1 MSRLFR
7 GSFLFSL
14 GILFSRV
21 LGYLRDAV
29 IAYYFGA
36 SHISDAFF
44 IAFRIPNTFRRIF
57 GEGGFNAVFMP
68 FYGEALKGNRDR
80 EFLSKIFGLLLA
92 ISFVITFIGISLSP
106 FIISLLAPGIKE
118 KETFQYA
125 ADFLRFTFTYLIFVS
140 LYAFSMAILLVKGH
154 FFIPSVSQAMFN
166 LLFILSLVFFSG
178 IFGAYV
184 LVLGV
189 ILGGIFQIIPTFAL
203 LLREKLFIKPKI
215 VIDKEIKIFLKKFLL
230 TVGSFSANQISLL
243 VDTFLASF
251 LKVGSISY
259 LYYASR
265 IYLLPISLFSISVSN
280 TLIAIISSGEDK
292 MENINTALKIIFLFS
307 IPASVGLFLL
317 AEDIVNVLYFRG
329 DFTREDAYY
338 TSKLLSLYSLTIPI
352 YSLQHLFK
360 SVSYSE
366 KNVEIPVRATFL
378 GVFVEGTLGFTLI
391 FILGMGVF
399 SFPISALFASFIAL
413 LYLYLKL
420 QKKPSLD
427 FKNLFKV
434 SFASI
439 IMGVTIFLLKKFIH
453 SSLLLIVSIPLFML
467 IYFTSLLLLK
477 EEITGKLL
485 SYGLFGRNKNS

>member
-14 GILFSRV
+14 GILFSRI
-21 LGYLRDAV
+21 LGYLRDAA

-68 FYGEALKGNRDR
+68 FYGEALKENREKD
-80 EFLSKIFGLLLA
+80 FLSKIFGLLLTFSFA
-92 ISFVITFIGISLSP
+92 ITLIGISLSP

-118 KETFQYA
+118 KETFHYA
-125 ADFLRFTFTYLIFVS
+125 VDFLRFTFTYLLFAT
-140 LYAFSMAILLVKGH
+140 LYAFSMAILLVKGY
-154 FFIPSVSQAMFN
+154 FFIPSVSQAVFN
-166 LLFILSLVFFSG
+166 LLFILSLIFFSG
-178 IFGAYV
+178 IFGAYA

-189 ILGGIFQIIPTFAL
+189 ILGGIFQIIPNFAL
-203 LLREKLFIKPKI
+203 LLKENIFVKPKI
-215 VIDKEIKIFLKKFLL
+215 VIDKEIKNFLKKFLL

-259 LYYASR
+259 IYYASR

-280 TLIAIISSGEDK
+280 TLLAVISSGEDK
-292 MENINTALKIIFLFS
+292 KKNINTALKIIFLFS

-317 AEDIVNVLYFRG
+317 AEDVVNVLYLRG
-329 DFTREDAYY
+329 DFTKEDAYY

-360 SVSYSE
+360 SVFYSE

-378 GVFVEGTLGFTLI
+378 GVFVEGILGSTLI

-413 LYLYLKL
+413 LYLYVKL

-427 FKNLFKV
+427 FGNLFKV
-434 SFASI
+434 SFSSI
-439 IMGVTIFLLKKFIH
+439 IMGVSIFLAKKFIY
-453 SSLLLIVSIPLFML
+453 SSVFLVFSIPLFML
-467 IYFTSLLLLK
+467 IYFISLLLLK

-485 SYGLFGRNKNS
+485 SYGLFGGNKNS